1 MIVTAIP
8 IGIVLSMLM
17 AVHRWFNAHEHS
29 MRLIANQRAIESA
42 QREANWTLFTN
53 NVQFALANMLFGAG
67 VVVVAGGVVG
77 IGLFAMHRWHK
88 LSLPVDGM
96 FAMQR
101 HKMRMADGG
110 EAIVVIN
117 PNNMAGAAGVV
128 HPQLG
133 FVEMPTILDPARQL
147 DLRKTVQAT
156 ATMQAMRDGVGGNH
170 NQAFYRNAAGEFAE
184 KARLLAAKADNYING
199 RQPLT
204 ATDGEQ
210 AAPPVQLLALP
221 DALAQSQPDRF
232 LLGQN
237 HESGK
242 LIAFNPF
249 EQQNIGIVGATGTGK
264 TAGTGYHLLLLALK
278 FGYHPLI
285 LDPKGGV
292 DLRPFALHGE
302 WRPTNADMFGGQI
315 EQVRLEHDRRM
326 EIIQRHQVA
335 NVDELRSNE
344 MRHILVFVEEYGALW
359 EDIERTKKRGEADAI
374 NSDIDTMMRLSRA
387 TGIHWC
393 FVDQFPEKWSK
404 QVFMATKMRLV
415 YQVAP
420 GQDAYLHEYKAAEL
434 PDRGAF
440 MYRRTEYANWDVKPQ
455 LRNYLAELP
464 MSDYPELID
473 VKPTASVPKSVPGIV
488 PNGVPSA
495 VPDRSTSVYPP
506 PPVTVPVS
514 TVDGNEA
521 HKWADF
527 VDQWNASNPD
537 GGPSALARAMA
548 DADGN
553 IKPYTDYKSEAARR
567 LDALRVKGSNSIADQ
582 LRAQGVDLSDVRL
595 PGGEKI
601 GVDVTTERKL

>member
-1 MIVTAIP
+1 MIVAAIP

-17 AVHRWFNAHEHS
+17 AVHRWLNAHEQS
-29 MRLIANQRAIESA
+29 MRMIANQRVVESA
-42 QREANWTLFTN
+42 AREANWTAFTATA
-53 NVQFALANMLFGAG
+53 QMAIANTLFGAG
-67 VVVVAGGVVG
+67 VVIVAGGVVG
-77 IGLFAMHRWHK
+77 VGLFAMHRWHK
-88 LSLPVDGM
+88 LSLPVGGM

-101 HKMRMADGG
+101 HKIRTADGG

-128 HPQLG
+128 HPALG

-147 DLRKTVQAT
+147 DLRKAVQQT
-156 ATMQAMRDGVGGNH
+156 ATMRAVPDFGGNH

-210 AAPPVQLLALP
+210 AAPPAQLLALP

-242 LIAFNPF
+242 LIAFNPL

-264 TAGTGYHLLLLALK
+264 TAGTGYHLLLCALK

-302 WRPTNADMFGGQI
+302 WRPTDADSFGHQI

-359 EDIERTKKRGEADAI
+359 EDIERSKKRSEADAI

-404 QVFMATKMRLV
+404 QVFMATKMRIV

-434 PDRGAF
+434 PDRGTF
-440 MYRRTEYANWDVKPQ
+440 MYRRNEYDNWDVKPQ
-455 LRNYLAELP
+455 LQRYLAELP
-464 MSDYPELID
+464 MSDYPEIVD
-473 VKPTASVPKSVPGIV
+473 STATVRGK
-488 PNGVPSA
+488 
-495 VPDRSTSVYPP
+495 RSDSG
-506 PPVTVPVS
+506 
-514 TVDGNEA
+514 TVD
-521 HKWADF
+521 
-527 VDQWNASNPD
+527 VRSVVRSVPD
-537 GGPSALARAMA
+537 GGALTRETERPNDRTPNGSDPEITDLQQMVWDWRDANQDGTQADMRRHFDEIGVKIARGYAHECWHA
-548 DADGN
+548 WPGATTTE
-553 IKPYTDYKSEAARR
+553 PQT
-567 LDALRVKGSNSIADQ
+567 IADQ
-582 LRAQGVDLSDVRL
+582 LRAQGVDLASVRL